1 VVIGGAYAFSLYQ
14 SKYHPADY
22 ATAGTGQAIVQ
33 VQSGQTATAV
43 GERLVT
49 LGVVASVRAFEL
61 AAEHSTDSNGLEPGF
76 YRLHKQMK
84 ASLAF
89 ALLLNPAARIQD
101 TVTIPEGLRVSQIET
116 TLAAKTGIPVA
127 DYQRALASPGALGLP
142 SYAGNNP
149 EGYLWP
155 ATYEVQPNATA
166 TTVLQA
172 MVNRFNQEAVSIN
185 LTTAATQAHLSP
197 GQLITMASL
206 LQAEG
211 GRISDYPKIER
222 VILNRLAANMPL
234 QFDSTV
240 FYGLHQFGTAATDQQ
255 IAIETP
261 YNTYKN
267 KGLPPGPIDSPG
279 NAAIEAALHPAPGNW
294 LYFVARNGV
303 TTFSNTLAGLN
314 G

>member
-1 VVIGGAYAFSLYQ
+1 
-14 SKYHPADY
+14 
-22 ATAGTGQAIVQ
+22 
-33 VQSGQTATAV
+33 
-43 GERLVT
+43 
-49 LGVVASVRAFEL
+49 
-61 AAEHSTDSNGLEPGF
+61 
-76 YRLHKQMK
+76 
-84 ASLAF
+84 
-89 ALLLNPAARIQD
+89 
-101 TVTIPEGLRVSQIET
+101 
-116 TLAAKTGIPVA
+116 VA